1 MIFLAVI
8 AFGVMLAVSFVVGCA
23 LAELEIWMKEREE
36 HERTDKGHGDA

>member
-8 AFGVMLAVSFVVGCA
+8 AFGMMLAVGFIVGCG

-36 HERTDKGHGDA
+36 HDD